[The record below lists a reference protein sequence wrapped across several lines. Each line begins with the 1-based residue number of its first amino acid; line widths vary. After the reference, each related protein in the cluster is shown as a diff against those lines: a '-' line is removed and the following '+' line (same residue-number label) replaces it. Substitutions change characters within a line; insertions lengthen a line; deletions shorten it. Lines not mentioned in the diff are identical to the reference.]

1 MERAFYLFLK
11 MSNKGKRVKKTSTK
25 TTPKTTPKKSSKKKL
40 PLKDR
45 YDKHIDE
52 LMDSANKS
60 HKDELHTE
68 LLNQIPFT
76 DSYTNSISIAV
87 GKQRSGKTRKI
98 LKEIIKISKMHKE
111 THMLLYCNK
120 TGGHTDKT
128 FESFA
133 KLIKCPI
140 EYVAQ
145 DDIEEKLM
153 DLIDY
158 KNKYNKYKKQGL
170 DKLYEN
176 RTDGYQGGE
185 FSAGMYEQEEPESQ
199 LSEQQ
204 LADIEEMFEALHINN
219 FNRSYLHT
227 LVLLDDIANS
237 PLLKKATSYLNSLMT
252 QCAHINCSF
261 FLAVQY
267 WIGLPTAIKSQCA
280 VIYMFGGFS
289 KQQVRYMLSQIS
301 LEDPFEVIWD
311 QYRQC
316 KNQDF
321 YIVDVIAGTYRFI
334 PSDYKKSKPGY
345 KRDVLEKAHRAI
357 NGDESSDEEEDEDA
371 GDGFSD
377 DSDDSELE
385 ALLADENET
394 PKASYVP
401 RHNTRGMTPP
411 RGPGLGPTQNP
422 AGQGQP
428 SQCRGGAQPSQI
440 VVQPPPV
447 VVDLNPIQ
455 QIEPIESDW
464 EAIWNRN
471 KEGGWRNAG
480 NGW

>member
-1 MERAFYLFLK
+1 
-11 MSNKGKRVKKTSTK
+11 MSNKGKRVRKTSSKEPSKETK
-25 TTPKTTPKKSSKKKL
+25 KDTPSTKAATSPPKKDTKETSKKESKPKRKKQI

-45 YDKHIDE
+45 YDHHIDE
-52 LMDSANKS
+52 LMDSMNKT

-111 THMLLYCNK
+111 THMLVYCNK

-140 EYVAQ
+140 IYVAQ
-145 DDIEEKLM
+145 DDIEQKLM
-153 DLIDY
+153 DIIDY
-158 KNKYNKYKKQGL
+158 KNKYNKFKKMGL
-170 DKLYEN
+170 DKLYEDQ
-176 RTDGYQGGE
+176 TEGYQGGE
-185 FSAGMYEQEEPESQ
+185 FSAGMYDVDPGPQLTPQQQSDIQEVF
-199 LSEQQ
+199 SE
-204 LADIEEMFEALHINN
+204 LHINN
-219 FNRSYLHT
+219 FNRDYLHT

-237 PLLKKATSYLNSLMT
+237 PLLKKPTSYLNSLMT
-252 QCAHINCSF
+252 QCAHINMSF

-267 WIGLPTAIKSQCA
+267 WIGLPTSIKSQCA

-289 KQQVRYMLSQIS
+289 KQQVRYMLQQIS

-316 KNQDF
+316 KNKDF
-321 YIVDVIAGTYRFI
+321 YVVDAIAGTYKLV
-334 PSDYKKSKPGY
+334 PSNAKEARMGYKKE
-345 KRDVLEKAHRAI
+345 VLEKAHKQI
-357 NGDESSDEEEDEDA
+357 NGHDDSDDEEEEDIP
-371 GDGFSD
+371 DPIES
-377 DSDDSELE
+377 DSELE
-385 ALLADENET
+385 ALLADEPEP
-394 PKASYVP
+394 PKAQYVSK
-401 RHNTRGMTPP
+401 RNTKGMVQSQP
-411 RGPGLGPTQNP
+411 
-422 AGQGQP
+422 QGSNQK
-428 SQCRGGAQPSQI
+428 QI
-440 VVQPPPV
+440 VVQPPPI
-447 VVDLNPIQ
+447 VVDLNPIEPL
-455 QIEPIESDW
+455 EPIESDW

-471 KEGGWRNAG
+471 KEGGWRNPG